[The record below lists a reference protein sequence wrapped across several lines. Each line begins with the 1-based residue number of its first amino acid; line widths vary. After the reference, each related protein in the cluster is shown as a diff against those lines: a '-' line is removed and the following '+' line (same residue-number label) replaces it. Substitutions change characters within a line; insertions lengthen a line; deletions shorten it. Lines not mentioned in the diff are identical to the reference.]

1 MSDAAI
7 RAEGVRKTY
16 QKGRVPTEA
25 LRGVSLEIPRGAFA
39 CIVGPS
45 GHGKSTLMHLL
56 GGLDRPTAGQIW
68 VAGEELTGLSPHAL
82 ADLRA
87 RRIGFVFQFFNLL
100 DGLTAAE
107 NVAVAMMFGSSPK
120 RERAGRARE
129 LLDLVGLGEKAEA
142 PPSELSGG
150 QQQRVAIARALAN
163 DPEILLMDEPTGN
176 LDSESEAG
184 VLGTIRTLHR
194 RGKTVVIVTH
204 NPEIAARADLV
215 FTVRDGR
222 LADGP
227 AVEASGLRAC
237 CGT

>member
-1 MSDAAI
+1 MSDVAI
-7 RAEGVRKTY
+7 RAEDVRKTY
-16 QKGRVPTEA
+16 QKGRIPTEA
-25 LRGVSLEIPRGAFA
+25 LRGVSLDIPRGAFA

-56 GGLDRPTAGQIW
+56 GGLDRPTAGRIW
-68 VAGEELTGLSPHAL
+68 VAGDELTGLSHHAL

-100 DGLTAAE
+100 DGLTSAE
-107 NVAVAMMFGSSPK
+107 NVGVAMMFGTSPK
-120 RERAGRARE
+120 KERAGRARE
-129 LLDLVGLGEKAEA
+129 LLELVGLGEKAEA

-194 RGKTVVIVTH
+194 RGKTVVVVTH
-204 NPEIAARADLV
+204 NPDIAAQADLV

-222 LADGP
+222 LANTAEP
-227 AVEASGLRAC
+227 ERMRAC
-237 CGT
+237 GGAG